1 MLCRITLLQDG
12 IELLSCVDLFPQR
25 YGNLLHML
33 CVYIQ
38 TNGNVGG
45 LWSMD
50 SLLENSV
57 TISFG
62 PSLDGSIHYKVDRL
76 EDAAPVFCD
85 SIFYMA
91 RNISCLFFVLRLRLY
106 FCLHIY
112 MDEDPLRATVSND
125 WHPPLPGCNSYI
137 CGIGIWGYSFQK
149 NIYLINCTTDY
160 HYLHFAVRCIS
171 PF

>member
-12 IELLSCVDLFPQR
+12 IELLSCVDLFPRR
-25 YGNLLHML
+25 YGNLLHVL

-50 SLLENSV
+50 SLLENSG
-57 TISFG
+57 TKSFG

-85 SIFYMA
+85 FIFYMA
-91 RNISCLFFVLRLRLY
+91 RHISCLFFVLRLRLY
-106 FCLHIY
+106 FCV
-112 MDEDPLRATVSND
+112 LRVD
-125 WHPPLPGCNSYI
+125 
-137 CGIGIWGYSFQK
+137 
-149 NIYLINCTTDY
+149 
-160 HYLHFAVRCIS
+160 
-171 PF
+171 